1 MKTADLVTFT
11 EEILNVKLQ
20 FLCSIMAPKNGIS
33 VSPWQDNAFFTK
45 EFENWNKTLYSE
57 KDKPGAFE
65 KHQHSQ
71 SYKTAVLHQF
81 ALLSKEYGKVSE
93 MHNKIIGIEQ
103 NSNRQLLV
111 TILENILFNISSYSV
126 SRILQ
131 YICVH

>member
-57 KDKPGAFE
+57 KDKPVHLKNINTVKAIKQQFYT
-65 KHQHSQ
+65 S
-71 SYKTAVLHQF
+71 LHYYQKNMVKF
-81 ALLSKEYGKVSE
+81 
-93 MHNKIIGIEQ
+93 
-103 NSNRQLLV
+103 
-111 TILENILFNISSYSV
+111 
-126 SRILQ
+126 
-131 YICVH
+131 